1 VLSSRNLIVRLLA
14 PYLFTLVAVAASLY
28 VYSDRAVEDLYFDTL
43 SATVL
48 RQAHLA
54 GELLPWDLEGAPMD
68 ARCGAVGVAAA
79 ARVTVIG
86 ADGVVRGDSEASS
99 AEMENHSG
107 RPEIEQAMR
116 EGEGSAVRVSATVK
130 RPLFYLAWRQMRG
143 GDEAPETRVVRLAVS
158 MTTIADVRHR
168 IRAAIWGGFV
178 IAALAALWPALV
190 IARRLSRRVTRLTE
204 FSRAVTEGQ
213 APPPLVSQ
221 ADDVVGELE
230 SNLLSMAQ
238 SLSAELRAAQDE
250 TGKLEAVLR
259 GMVEGVLVIDE
270 SGTIRLANDRAR
282 SIFGRST
289 LVGEPL
295 INVSRDP
302 DLREV
307 VRAAIAG
314 STGQPAVRE
323 MTLNGGRGESLQVTA
338 TPITESDEV
347 TRLFILVFHD
357 VTELKKLEA
366 TRRDFVANVS
376 HELRTPLTAIRG
388 YAETLQAGAI
398 DDPELARKFVGVIE
412 RHSERLSRLTDDLL
426 TLSDLELGRMALQ
439 RVPVNLAGP
448 IDAAVEL
455 VREKAGQGQ
464 IEIVRE
470 IPAGLPSLW
479 VDRDRLEQVLV
490 NLIDNAVKYTPAGGR
505 VTLSAGVVER
515 PESEASTQP
524 GREPGQGPWVEIRI
538 SDTGI
543 GIPSQDLPR
552 LTERFYR
559 VDKARSR
566 ELGGTGLGLAIVK
579 HIVQAHG
586 GVLRIES
593 EVGKGT
599 TVRVILP
606 AVTLAEG

>member
-1 VLSSRNLIVRLLA
+1 VLSNRNLIVRLLA
-14 PYLFTLVAVAASLY
+14 PCLIALVAVAASLY
-28 VYSDRAVEDLYFDTL
+28 IYSDRAVEDLYLDTL

-54 GELLPWDLEGAPMD
+54 GELLPWDLRGAPMD
-68 ARCGAVGVAAA
+68 ARCGAVGAASA
-79 ARVTVIG
+79 ARVTVIA
-86 ADGVVRGDSEASS
+86 ADGTVLGDSEASS
-99 AEMENHSG
+99 ASLENHAG

-116 EGEGSAVRVSATVK
+116 DGEGSAVRLSATVK
-130 RPLFYLAWRQMRG
+130 RPLFYLAWRQTRG

-204 FSRAVTEGQ
+204 FSRAVAEGQ

-221 ADDVVGELE
+221 ADDIVGELE

-307 VRAAIAG
+307 VRAAMAS

-338 TPITESDEV
+338 TPITESNDV
-347 TRLFILVFHD
+347 MRLFILVFHD

-388 YAETLQAGAI
+388 YAETLQAGAV

-439 RVPVNLAGP
+439 RVPVNLTAP

-455 VREKAGQGQ
+455 VREKAGQAQ

-470 IPAGLPSLW
+470 IPAELPPLW

-505 VTLSAGVVER
+505 VTLCAGVVER
-515 PESEASTQP
+515 PESEAGTLP
-524 GREPGQGPWVEIRI
+524 GREPGRGPWVEIRI

-606 AVTLAEG
+606 AVTLA

>member
-1 VLSSRNLIVRLLA
+1 MLSNRNLIVRLLA
-14 PYLFTLVAVAASLY
+14 PYLFALVAVAASLY
-28 VYSDRAVEDLYFDTL
+28 VYSDRAVEDLYLDTL

-54 GELLPWDLEGAPMD
+54 GALLPWDLHGAPMD
-68 ARCGAVGVAAA
+68 ARCGAVGAAAA
-79 ARVTVIG
+79 ARVTVVA
-86 ADGVVRGDSEASS
+86 ADGTVLGDSEASS
-99 AEMENHSG
+99 AGLENHAG
-107 RPEIEQAMR
+107 RPEVEQAMR
-116 EGEGSAVRVSATVK
+116 DGEGSAVRFSATVK
-130 RPLFYLAWRQMRG
+130 RPLFYLAWRQTRG
-143 GDEAPETRVVRLAVS
+143 GDEAPEKRVVRLAVS
-158 MTTIADVRHR
+158 MTTVADVRHR
-168 IRAAIWGGFV
+168 IRAAIWGGFGV
-178 IAALAALWPALV
+178 AALAALWPALV
-190 IARRLSRRVTRLTE
+190 IARRLSRRVARLTD
-204 FSRAVTEGQ
+204 FSRAVAQGG
-213 APPPLVSQ
+213 APPPLVPE

-230 SNLLSMAQ
+230 GNLLSMAQ
-238 SLSAELRAAQDE
+238 SLSAQLRAAQDE
-250 TGKLEAVLR
+250 TSKLEAVLR

-282 SIFGRST
+282 SIFGRRT

-307 VRAAIAG
+307 VRAATAG

-338 TPITESDEV
+338 TPIKGSNDEA
-347 TRLFILVFHD
+347 RLFILVFHD

-439 RVPVNLAGP
+439 RVPVNLAAP

-455 VREKAGQGQ
+455 VREKAAQAQ
-464 IEIVRE
+464 IEIVRD
-470 IPAGLPSLW
+470 IPADLPSLW
-479 VDRDRLEQVLV
+479 VDHDRLEQVLV

-505 VTLSAGVVER
+505 VTLSARVVER
-515 PESEASTQP
+515 PESEPSTLP
-524 GREPGQGPWVEIRI
+524 GREPGRGPWVEIGI

-599 TVRVILP
+599 TVRVVLP
-606 AVTLAEG
+606 AVALA